1 MLRELMCFRNCH
13 KNQCILHLLLVLFL
27 CIGCGENKHKENI
40 RIRDF
45 YLEKRNDSLYDL
57 VIKTDSLMDVWELPY
72 PVYQFQ
78 VGDIDNNGKKDA
90 MVGVIKKTRF
100 DSVVRKRLFI
110 FKNYKGY
117 VRPLWLGSALGQPL
131 VDFNF
136 HDTDEAIIR
145 SVEREKLGT
154 FLVAEYRWRRFGLE
168 FVRYLGREMDSI
180 TAINMLAI
188 SKDKP

>member
-1 MLRELMCFRNCH
+1 MLCKLIFFCDLVKSQF
-13 KNQCILHLLLVLFL
+13 KLCIMLIVFL
-27 CIGCGENKHKENI
+27 CIGCSQKKHKESI
-40 RIRDF
+40 SKGGF
-45 YLEKRNDSLYDL
+45 SLEKQNDSLYNL
-57 VIKTDSLMDVWELPY
+57 AIKTDSLIDIWELPY
-72 PVYQFQ
+72 PVYQFH

-136 HDTDEAIIR
+136 HKEEEAIIR
-145 SVEREKLGT
+145 SVEREKLGA

-180 TAINMLAI
+180 TAINMLR
-188 SKDKP
+188 